1 MTLGSIVTKIL
12 RDRLTKTKN
21 PGIFMGTLVGGFLF
35 GDFGVL
41 FWFLDEPA
49 PTMWIWVWG
58 LFLLVGLDLL
68 AYAGIDRLK

>member
-1 MTLGSIVTKIL
+1 
-12 RDRLTKTKN
+12 
-21 PGIFMGTLVGGFLF
+21 MGTLVGGFLF
-35 GDFGVL
+35 GDFGIL

-49 PTMWIWVWG
+49 PTMWIRVWG